1 MLAKKN
7 PLSSHLVGQERMP
20 AGWAELG
27 SGSGSPSGIPVVA
40 PVASVDASEQ
50 EDTSLLTRQLAASEQ
65 KLRALAN
72 RLLTIKDEEQ
82 FRISREIHDSLGQAL
97 AVLKLDLQWIA
108 RQLPDDAA
116 LQEKAKVMS
125 GLIDST
131 IRSLREIVVSLRPDI
146 LEQLGLA
153 AAMEHQAKD
162 FEAHTG
168 IQCQLTVDADGVPL
182 SAERDTTLLRVFQE
196 TLTNVARHA
205 HATQVKASLR
215 VENKE
220 LVLEVDDNGRGMA
233 LPELRKPNSFG
244 LVGMRERIAPFG
256 GRLQILP
263 SPLGGTSVRVS
274 IPLGDTQA
282 EAGPP

>member
-7 PLSSHLVGQERMP
+7 PVSSLLVGQERMP
-20 AGWAELG
+20 NGWMEA
-27 SGSGSPSGIPVVA
+27 GSPSAAPVVSSA
-40 PVASVDASEQ
+40 TSQHAAEQ
-50 EDTSLLTRQLAASEQ
+50 DETGSLVRQLAASEQ

-97 AVLKLDLQWIA
+97 AVLKLDLQWIS

-125 GLIDST
+125 SLIDGT
-131 IRSLREIVVSLRPDI
+131 IRSLREIVVRLRPDI
-146 LEQLGLA
+146 LEQLGLV
-153 AAMEHQAKD
+153 AAMEHQARD

-168 IQCQLTVDADGVPL
+168 IRCQITVDVGGMRQ

-196 TLTNVARHA
+196 MLTNVARHA
-205 HATQVKASLR
+205 HATEVQCRLQV
-215 VENKE
+215 EDQY
-220 LVLEVDDNGRGMA
+220 LVLEAIDNGRGMA
-233 LPELRKPNSFG
+233 SPEIRKPNSFG
-244 LVGMRERIAPFG
+244 LVGMRERIAPFR

-263 SPLGGTSVRVS
+263 AAAGGTLVRVS
-274 IPLGDTQA
+274 IPLGDDAQA